1 MKLRNVLAM
10 ARKEWRHLLRDPR
23 SLAQM
28 FLLPAMMLFIYGY
41 AIRLDIFEAPVGL
54 LQESRD
60 AASDELAERVGASRA
75 FRIERHYR
83 DRAQLEESI
92 AAHEVWAAFVI
103 PHDYAA
109 RLAQGRAGVQ
119 LILDGMDANTARL
132 VRNYALALVNDYAL
146 SLGRAPEA
154 AVAVEFRT
162 WFNETNESRY
172 AIVPGVIVMVM
183 AVVGALM
190 TALTIAREIESG
202 NLVMLRTTP
211 LTHGEFLTGKLIPY
225 FFIGMA
231 DVAGCVLA
239 AVYLFDVPLRGSV
252 LELAAVS
259 MLFLLVVMAQG
270 ALISLIAGNQI
281 VAAQMVQVSTFL
293 PAFLLS
299 GVIYAIANMPLA
311 IQYATLL
318 VPARYY
324 VAVIK
329 ALFLKGAPIVLMWA
343 DVAALLAVLL
353 VLAGLLAR
361 RARVLALGGGRPGR
375 RGRPR

>member
-41 AIRLDIFEAPVGL
+41 ALRLDIFEAPVGQ

-60 AASDELAERVGASRA
+60 AASDELAERIGASRA
-75 FRIERHYR
+75 FRIERRYR
-83 DRAQLEESI
+83 DRAQLQDSI

-103 PHDYAA
+103 PHDYPV
-109 RLAQGRAGVQ
+109 RLAQGGAAVQ

-132 VRNYALALVNDYAL
+132 VRNYALALVNNYAAT
-146 SLGRAPEA
+146 LGPAPQG

-211 LTHGEFLTGKLIPY
+211 LTRAEFLAGKLIPY
-225 FFIGMA
+225 FFIGLA

-252 LELAAVS
+252 SELAAVS
-259 MLFLLVVMAQG
+259 MLFLLVVMTQG

-329 ALFLKGAPIVLMWA
+329 ALFLKGAPITLMWI

-353 VLAGLLAR
+353 VLAGLLSR
-361 RARVLALGGGRPGR
+361 RADVLGLGAARPRPRGGRR
-375 RGRPR
+375 